1 MIVLDTNVISEVLR
15 PVPDERVE
23 LWLLGLPAD
32 EAAVAAPTVAEL
44 YYGIEQLPQG
54 RKRDGLQLE
63 LKQVLD
69 GMYVLPFDEA
79 SALIYSK
86 LAAERRRAGRPV
98 QAIDCQ
104 IASVA
109 ISAGAVVATRNVL
122 DFTHEGLE
130 LINPWET

>member
-15 PVPDERVE
+15 PVPNERVE

-32 EAAVAAPTVAEL
+32 EAAVTAPTVAEL

-69 GMYVLPFDEA
+69 GTSVLPFDEA
-79 SALIYSK
+79 SALVYSK
-86 LAAERRRAGRPV
+86 LSAERRRAGRPV
-98 QAIDCQ
+98 QVIDCQ
-104 IASVA
+104 IASIAKVA
-109 ISAGAVVATRNVL
+109 DAAVATRNVSDFVHDGL
-122 DFTHEGLE
+122 DV
-130 LINPWET
+130 INPWET